1 MIVGSGFAF
10 IASMTAIASNPNL
23 GISYLMGA
31 QLVGALVAVA
41 VGLAFKYIRFLFA
54 PEVTSSVV
62 ITIGISLYRTAIG
75 YMGGGA
81 GSPDFG
87 SPRN

>member
-1 MIVGSGFAF
+1 
-10 IASMTAIASNPNL
+10 MTAIASNPNL